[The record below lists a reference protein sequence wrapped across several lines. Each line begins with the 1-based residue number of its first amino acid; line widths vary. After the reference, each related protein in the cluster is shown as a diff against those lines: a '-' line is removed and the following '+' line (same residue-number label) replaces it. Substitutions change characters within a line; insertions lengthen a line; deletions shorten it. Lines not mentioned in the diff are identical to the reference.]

1 MIEVLKKQWFV
12 VLIALIFT
20 SFAIYYIYDTNKG
33 KLPGKSID
41 GKDVV
46 ATIGEQTITA
56 DDLYE
61 GLDKTMSGS
70 VASVYFSRYV
80 ADQSVE
86 TTDALKEEAKTN
98 AEGYRSYVEQTYGTA
113 TDDMI
118 AASLKQ
124 LNFDSLEDYFLI
136 EAKKTKLYQDYYDKH
151 LEELFQPLCEEKNGR
166 VLSHILIK
174 MDDAENPTEEELA
187 KIEKVDAALAEG
199 EDFGDVAEK
208 YSDDSSASD
217 GGLLGYSDDDTSYV
231 TAFKETAATLKSVVR
246 QRSHYGNYSFMDQI
260 TQKFCIHLLY
270 IPHKAIVDV
279 FYRAFHGTDYIHIRT
294 SQSQCIDTTRLKSGY
309 NILVYQPAVHHR
321 HYFQRFGIRDTTPVY
336 HLAFNA
342 QLGSQ
347 FCGRTATSVYQD
359 FVALDSCKVIQQLM
373 EGSFFLH
380 DFATHLYYC

>member
-124 LNFDSLEDYFLI
+124 LNFNSLEDYFLI

-231 TAFKETAATLKSVVR
+231 TAFKETAATLKKGEVSDWVKVT
-246 QRSHYGNYSFMDQI
+246 STNYSGWHKILCVEDSYEGIIENKDVKESIYSAIESANSTIRSEIIWKAGKKLDISFAD
-260 TQKFCIHLLY
+260 KELKAALLE
-270 IPHKAIVDV
+270 A
-279 FYRAFHGTDYIHIRT
+279 
-294 SQSQCIDTTRLKSGY
+294 
-309 NILVYQPAVHHR
+309 
-321 HYFQRFGIRDTTPVY
+321 
-336 HLAFNA
+336 
-342 QLGSQ
+342 LG
-347 FCGRTATSVYQD
+347 
-359 FVALDSCKVIQQLM
+359 LD
-373 EGSFFLH
+373 E
-380 DFATHLYYC
+380 

>member
-56 DDLYE
+56 DDLYD

-136 EAKKTKLYQDYYDKH
+136 EAKRRSCIRIT
-151 LEELFQPLCEEKNGR
+151 
-166 VLSHILIK
+166 
-174 MDDAENPTEEELA
+174 M
-187 KIEKVDAALAEG
+187 
-199 EDFGDVAEK
+199 
-208 YSDDSSASD
+208 
-217 GGLLGYSDDDTSYV
+217 TS
-231 TAFKETAATLKSVVR
+231 
-246 QRSHYGNYSFMDQI
+246 I
-260 TQKFCIHLLY
+260 
-270 IPHKAIVDV
+270 
-279 FYRAFHGTDYIHIRT
+279 
-294 SQSQCIDTTRLKSGY
+294 
-309 NILVYQPAVHHR
+309 
-321 HYFQRFGIRDTTPVY
+321 
-336 HLAFNA
+336 
-342 QLGSQ
+342 
-347 FCGRTATSVYQD
+347 
-359 FVALDSCKVIQQLM
+359 
-373 EGSFFLH
+373 
-380 DFATHLYYC
+380 